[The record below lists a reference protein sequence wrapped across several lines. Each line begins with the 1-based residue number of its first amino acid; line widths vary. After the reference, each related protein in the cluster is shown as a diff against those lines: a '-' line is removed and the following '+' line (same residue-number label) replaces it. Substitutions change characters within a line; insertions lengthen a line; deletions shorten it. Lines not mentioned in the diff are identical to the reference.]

1 MSKRSRKQKKNSE
14 NYGTLRV
21 FPEEIVLNILS
32 RLPFDTIF
40 NCKLVSKYWQTLIAL
55 PSFAH
60 MHLSFH
66 RKLLRLDD
74 DDNPAA
80 AAAVNGGNVSLGILF
95 SIHFTNYDKF
105 KYGAYYGDYYEDK
118 PFSYT
123 SKSMSLLNHP
133 QLNNNK
139 SQSYEIVGSCNGLVC
154 YYVPFTEKRAFYVCN
169 PMTKEYV
176 YYLVDDKRH
185 YWGEDNPKYIS
196 GFGYVQSSNEYKIVR
211 INTDGGKIQVFTL
224 GTDRRGWRDKGEI
237 KGKWLQ
243 PYYISK
249 VGMLANGALH
259 WLDYATMKI
268 MAFDL
273 AKEEFDQVQS
283 PPCFLPPGYVEKND
297 HFQLR
302 VLGRFLCIV
311 HLKLGNGV
319 DIWSLKKIDQCWS
332 WNKEFSIPA
341 NQWDWNMYD
350 LFALTNCGKLLLLKR
365 HSFPCGSAFHVKLC
379 SYDSH
384 TATITPLVEDNQVG
398 AMLEFEAIPH
408 INSFIS
414 LKALGIENCKQR
426 KKYQRK
432 KYQRKVGH

>member
-1 MSKRSRKQKKNSE
+1 MSKRSRKQKKNREESE

-32 RLPFDTIF
+32 RLPFDTVF

-55 PSFAH
+55 PSFAA

-74 DDNPAA
+74 DDNTAA
-80 AAAVNGGNVSLGILF
+80 AAVAVNGGNVSLGVLF
-95 SIHFTNYDKF
+95 SIHFTNYDRFKF
-105 KYGAYYGDYYEDK
+105 GAYYGDYHENK

-139 SQSYEIVGSCNGLVC
+139 SESYEIVGSCNGLVC
-154 YYVPFTEKRAFYVCN
+154 YHVPFTEKHAFYVCN
-169 PMTKEYV
+169 HMTKEFV
-176 YYLVDDKRH
+176 YLVDDKRH
-185 YWGEDNPKYIS
+185 YWGEDTPKYIS

-211 INTDGGKIQVFTL
+211 INTVGGKIQVFTL
-224 GTDRRGWRDKGEI
+224 GTDRRGWRDKGKI
-237 KGKWLQ
+237 KGEWLLRSN
-243 PYYISK
+243 YYKFK

-273 AKEEFDQVQS
+273 AKEEFHQVQS
-283 PPCFLPPGYVEKND
+283 PPCFLPLGSDKEKD

-302 VLGRFLCIV
+302 VLGRFLCVV
-311 HLKLGNGV
+311 HLKLRNGV

-332 WNKEFSIPA
+332 WNK
-341 NQWDWNMYD
+341 DV
-350 LFALTNCGKLLLLKR
+350 
-365 HSFPCGSAFHVKLC
+365 FHVQLC
-379 SYDSH
+379 SYDPN
-384 TATITPLVEDNQVG
+384 TAIITQLVEDNQVSSI
-398 AMLEFEAIPH
+398 LKFEAIPH

-414 LKALGIENCKQR
+414 LKALGVENCKQR

-432 KYQRKVGH
+432 VGR

>member
-14 NYGTLRV
+14 NYGNYGTLRV

-32 RLPFDTIF
+32 RLPYDSVF

-74 DDNPAA
+74 DDNSA

-105 KYGAYYGDYYEDK
+105 KFGAYYGDFYENK

-123 SKSMSLLNHP
+123 SKSLSLLNHP

-169 PMTKEYV
+169 HMTKEYV
-176 YYLVDDKRH
+176 NLVLDDKRN
-185 YWGEDNPKYIS
+185 YWGEDTLKYIS

-211 INTDGGKIQVFTL
+211 INTDRGKIQVFSL

-237 KGKWLQ
+237 KGKWLHNV
-243 PYYISK
+243 YISK

-302 VLGRFLCIV
+302 NLGRILCVV

-319 DIWSLKKIDQCWS
+319 DIWSLKKIDY
-332 WNKEFSIPA
+332 
-341 NQWDWNMYD
+341 YD
-350 LFALTNCGKLLLLKR
+350 PR
-365 HSFPCGSAFHVKLC
+365 
-379 SYDSH
+379 
-384 TATITPLVEDNQVG
+384 TATITPLVDDNQVS
-398 AMLEFEAIPH
+398 AMLEFEVIPH

-414 LKALGIENCKQR
+414 LKALGVQNCKLR

-432 KYQRKVGH
+432 LGP